1 MKVRPA
7 AHDSSVGG
15 GMMANAAH
23 AFETHHNPIDRVEKL
38 AERQHWSIDRT
49 GDDEVV
55 MTVSGG
61 WCDLNLS
68 LSWRSDLEALMVACT
83 YDMRVTVQ
91 RRDEVTR
98 LVNLINCQ
106 SVHGH
111 FDFWADAGIII
122 YRNSLGLAGGAE
134 ANDAQCESLISTAIE
149 YCQRFYPAVQFV
161 VWAGHD
167 AAQAMTNALL
177 ETLGEA

>member
-1 MKVRPA
+1 M
-7 AHDSSVGG
+7 AHT
-15 GMMANAAH
+15 AH
-23 AFETHHNPIDRVEKL
+23 AFETPHNPIDRVEKL
-38 AERQHWSIDRT
+38 AERQQWPIDRT

-55 MTVSGG
+55 MNVSGG

-83 YDMRVTVQ
+83 YDMRVTEP
-91 RRDEVTR
+91 RREEVTK

-111 FDFWADAGIII
+111 FDFWPDAGIII

-134 ANDAQCESLISTAIE
+134 ANDAQCESLISIAIE
-149 YCQRFYPAVQFV
+149 NCQRFYPAVQFV
-161 VWAGHD
+161 VWAGHS
-167 AAQAMTNALL
+167 ATQAMNSALL
-177 ETLGEA
+177 ETHGEA